1 MVRLAVR
8 MCAIAIIA
16 LGMSTAAW
24 AQGASTTSITGIVQ
38 DAQGGAVPGATVV
51 IKNNG
56 TNATINTVSN
66 DQGTF
71 TATSVDPGTY
81 TITVSLMGFK
91 TAVLNGI
98 VVSAQVPA
106 NVRARLE
113 VGGLEEMVVVT
124 GASEIVQ
131 TTASSVST
139 TINLTQISNLPLVSR
154 NALDFI
160 TFLPGVNTPG
170 GNRDSTV
177 NGLPQSAINIT
188 VDGMSV
194 QDNHLKTGDGFFA
207 RMSPR
212 LDAVEEVTV
221 TTAANG
227 ADSSGQGAVQVR
239 FTTRSGTNTF
249 SGSAYHYFRHHKLN
263 TNTWFNIR
271 DNIAKADLVQNQP
284 GLRLGGPIVIPGLF
298 DGRNK
303 AFFFGNWEEL
313 RQPSDVTRTRTI
325 LHPRAEQGWFRYLV
339 SSGGV
344 TSVREINVLTLAA
357 NAGQLGTI
365 DPTIG
370 RILSDIRAAVGTTGT
385 ITDQTD
391 PRLQSYT
398 YNVDVK
404 SHNIYPTGKIDY
416 NVTDNHRLTGTFN
429 YNHIL
434 STPDTLNGRDP
445 QFPGFPVNGVQDSDR
460 YTAKLSLKSTL
471 SANVVNEFSVGGTGG
486 ATLFSPGLNA
496 GMWSGTPVADQGG
509 FQLAISAAGITN
521 ASSGPTPSSR
531 EASTKMIENSTSWLK
546 GNHSLT
552 FGGNFTQVDIW
563 VKDQT
568 LVPTINFD
576 VVTGDPALGL
586 FTSANF
592 PGSSAANV
600 TAARQLYAVLT
611 GRVSSINSNARIDEN
626 TNKYVYSGLG
636 IQRGRMREMD
646 FFVQD
651 NWRVR
656 PNLSLNLGM
665 RYVLQLPF
673 TSRND
678 SYSMATVVDAWGR
691 SGLASGCNPSA
702 PTRETCNLFKP
713 GVMTGSAPVFT
724 QFDNGTRAYN
734 IDWNNVAPSFGFNWS
749 PTGKDGLLRAIT
761 GESGFS
767 IRGGVARA
775 FSRNGTSD
783 FTGVFNANPGVA
795 ITTNRSL
802 TLNNLVPDNAGLPVL
817 LRQPGRLGAP
827 AFPETKVYPL
837 SPAIDGS
844 VNTFDPNLQ
853 VPYSD
858 SWTLGVQ
865 RSVSKNV
872 AVEVRYVGTRARD
885 LWTTYN
891 YNGEVNFIDNGY
903 LDEFKLAQANL
914 QANIAAGRGATFRYF
929 GAGTGTSPL
938 PIHLAYF
945 SGVSAANAGD
955 ASRYTSSLFANT
967 TFVNP
972 LAIRN
977 PNPSGAANALDADAV
992 RRANALMAGLPANFL
1007 VANPDALG
1015 GANVTGNGGY
1025 TRYNSL
1031 QFELRRRLSG
1041 GLQFDASYVFGR
1053 GYESV
1058 RYSFRRDRV
1067 LVRDTG
1073 GEGDVAHAFKST
1085 FVYELPFGRGKRF
1098 AGNVGSV
1105 VDRIVGGW
1113 QLQGTVRLQSGRMV
1127 DFGNVR
1133 MVGFDIKELRKMY
1146 KLRIN
1151 ENQRVFMLPQAVID
1165 ETIKAF
1171 SISATSATGYGSLGA
1186 PSGKY
1191 FAPANGPDCIETAG
1205 NYGDCGE
1212 RSVVVRGEM
1221 FKNVDI
1227 SVAKTIPIK
1236 GRVRG
1241 EFRFEVLNLFNA
1253 INFTPV
1259 ASTST
1264 NASAHEVTG
1273 GGAVRFIQLATRI
1286 SW

>member
-1 MVRLAVR
+1 MVRFVVR
-8 MCAIAIIA
+8 LCAITAVVIA
-16 LGMSTAAW
+16 TSTAAW

-71 TATSVDPGTY
+71 TVNSVDPGTY
-81 TITVSLMGFK
+81 TVTVSLMGFK
-91 TAVLNGI
+91 TAVLNG
-98 VVSAQVPA
+98 VVVTAQVPA

-131 TTASSVST
+131 TTASSVAT
-139 TINLTQISNLPLVSR
+139 TINLTQVSNLPLTSR

-170 GNRDSTV
+170 GNRDATV
-177 NGLPQSAINIT
+177 NGLPQSAVNLT

-212 LDAVEEVTV
+212 LDAVESVVV

-227 ADSSGQGAVQVR
+227 ADASGQGAVQVR
-239 FTTRSGTNTF
+239 FTTRSGTNDF
-249 SGSAYHYFRHHKLN
+249 SGSAYHYFRHHSLN

-271 DNIAKADLVQNQP
+271 DNIAKAELVQNQP
-284 GLRLGGPIVIPGLF
+284 GLRMGGPIVIPGLF
-298 DGRNK
+298 NGRNK

-325 LHPRAEQGWFRYLV
+325 LHPRAEQGWFRYNV
-339 SSGGV
+339 TSGGV
-344 TSVREINVLTLAA
+344 TSVREVNVLTLAA
-357 NAGQLGTI
+357 NNGQLSSM
-365 DPTIG
+365 DP
-370 RILSDIRAAVGTTGT
+370 RITQILGDIRSAVGTTGT
-385 ITDQTD
+385 ITDQAD
-391 PRLQSYT
+391 PRLQSFR
-398 YNVDVK
+398 YNVASR
-404 SHNIYPTGKIDY
+404 SHNIYPTVKIDY
-416 NVTDNHRLTGTFN
+416 NVNDANRLTGSFN

-445 QFPGFPVNGVQDSDR
+445 QFPGFPVTGVQDSDR
-460 YTAKLSLKSTL
+460 YTTKLALKSTL
-471 SANVVNEFSVGGTGG
+471 SANVVNEFSLGGTGG

-496 GMWSGTPVADQGG
+496 SMWSGTPVADQGG

-531 EASTKMIENSTSWLK
+531 EASTKVIENTTSWMR

-563 VKDQT
+563 VKNQT

-576 VVTGDPALGL
+576 VITGDPALGL
-586 FTSANF
+586 FTTANF
-592 PGSSAANV
+592 PGASSANV
-600 TAARQLYAVLT
+600 TAARALYATLT

-626 TNKYVYSGLG
+626 TNKYVYSGEG
-636 IQRGRMREMD
+636 IERGRMREMD
-646 FFVQD
+646 FFAQD

-656 PNLSLNLGM
+656 PNLSLNLGV

-678 SYSMATVVDAWGR
+678 SYSKATVADAWGR
-691 SGLASGCNPSA
+691 SGLAAGCDPGR
-702 PTRETCNLFKP
+702 PTKDTCNLFKP
-713 GVMTGSAPVFT
+713 GTMTGSAPVFT
-724 QFDNGTRAYN
+724 QFDSGTRANN
-734 IDWNNVAPSFGFNWS
+734 IDMNNVAPSIGFNWS
-749 PTGKDGLLRAIT
+749 PVGADGLLRAIT

-775 FSRNGTSD
+775 YSRNGTSD
-783 FTGVFNANPGVA
+783 FTGRYNANPGVA

-802 TLNNLVPDNAGLPVL
+802 TLGNLNDGAGFPLL
-817 LRQPGRLGAP
+817 LRQPDRLGAP
-827 AFPETKVYPL
+827 LFPEEKVYPL
-837 SPAIDGS
+837 SPTVDGS
-844 VNTFDPNLQ
+844 VNTFAPDLQ
-853 VPYSD
+853 VEYSD

-865 RSVSKNV
+865 RSISKNM
-872 AVEVRYVGTRARD
+872 ALEVRYVGTRSADR
-885 LWTTYN
+885 WTTYN
-891 YNGEVNFIDNGY
+891 YNSEVNIIENGY

-914 QANIAAGRGATFRYF
+914 QANIAAGRGSNFRYY

-945 SGVSAANAGD
+945 SGVSSANAGD
-955 ASRYTSSLFANT
+955 ASRYSSSLFANT

-977 PNPSGAANALDADAV
+977 PNPSGAANALDADAT
-992 RRANALMAGLPANFL
+992 RRANALLAGLPANFL

-1015 GANVTGNGGY
+1015 GANVTGNGGG

-1031 QFELRRRLSG
+1031 QVELRRRLSG

-1053 GYESV
+1053 GYESIL
-1058 RYSFRRDRV
+1058 YSFRRDRV
-1067 LVRDTG
+1067 MVRDTG
-1073 GEGDVAHAFKST
+1073 TEGDVAHAFKST
-1085 FVYELPFGRGKRF
+1085 FVYELPIGRGKRF
-1098 AGNVGSV
+1098 GANVGGLM
-1105 VDRIVGGW
+1105 DRIIGGW
-1113 QLQGTVRLQSGRMV
+1113 QVQGTVRLQSGRMV

-1133 MVGFDIKELRKMY
+1133 MVGFDLDELRDMY
-1146 KLRIN
+1146 KVRIDD
-1151 ENQRVFMLPQAVID
+1151 NQRVYMLPQAVID

-1212 RSVVVRGEM
+1212 RSIVMRGEM

-1227 SVAKTIPIK
+1227 SVAKMIPIK

-1253 INFTPV
+1253 INFSPV

-1264 NASAHEVTG
+1264 NATAHEVTG
-1273 GGAVRFIQLATRI
+1273 GGAVRFIQLVSRI

>member
-1 MVRLAVR
+1 M
-8 MCAIAIIA
+8 
-16 LGMSTAAW
+16 
-24 AQGASTTSITGIVQ
+24 
-38 DAQGGAVPGATVV
+38 
-51 IKNNG
+51 
-56 TNATINTVSN
+56 
-66 DQGTF
+66 
-71 TATSVDPGTY
+71 
-81 TITVSLMGFK
+81 
-91 TAVLNGI
+91 
-98 VVSAQVPA
+98 
-106 NVRARLE
+106 
-113 VGGLEEMVVVT
+113 
-124 GASEIVQ
+124 
-131 TTASSVST
+131 
-139 TINLTQISNLPLVSR
+139 
-154 NALDFI
+154 
-160 TFLPGVNTPG
+160 
-170 GNRDSTV
+170 
-177 NGLPQSAINIT
+177 
-188 VDGMSV
+188 
-194 QDNHLKTGDGFFA
+194 
-207 RMSPR
+207 
-212 LDAVEEVTV
+212 
-221 TTAANG
+221 
-227 ADSSGQGAVQVR
+227 
-239 FTTRSGTNTF
+239 
-249 SGSAYHYFRHHKLN
+249 
-263 TNTWFNIR
+263 
-271 DNIAKADLVQNQP
+271 
-284 GLRLGGPIVIPGLF
+284 
-298 DGRNK
+298 
-303 AFFFGNWEEL
+303 
-313 RQPSDVTRTRTI
+313 
-325 LHPRAEQGWFRYLV
+325 
-339 SSGGV
+339 
-344 TSVREINVLTLAA
+344 TSVREVNVLTLAA
-357 NAGQLGTI
+357 GANQLGTI

-370 RILSDIRAAVGTTGT
+370 RILSDIRSAVGTTGT
-385 ITDQTD
+385 ITDQAD
-391 PRLQSYT
+391 PRLQTYT
-398 YNVDVK
+398 YNVDVQ

-416 NVTDNHRLTGTFN
+416 NLTDNHRLTGTFN

-445 QFPGFPVNGVQDSDR
+445 QFPGFPVQGVQDSDR

-471 SANVVNEFSVGGTGG
+471 SANVVNEFAIGGTGG

-496 GMWSGTPVADQGG
+496 GMWGGTPVADQTG
-509 FQLAISAAGITN
+509 FQLAISGAGITN

-552 FGGNFTQVDIW
+552 FGANWTQVDIW
-563 VKDQT
+563 VRDQT

-586 FTSANF
+586 FTAANF

-611 GRVSSINSNARIDEN
+611 GRVSSINSNARIDEA

-636 IQRGRMREMD
+636 IQRGRMRETD

-656 PNLSLNLGM
+656 PNLSL
-665 RYVLQLPF
+665 
-673 TSRND
+673 
-678 SYSMATVVDAWGR
+678 DAWGR
-691 SGLASGCNPSA
+691 SGLASGCNPSE

-734 IDWNNVAPSFGFNWS
+734 TDWDNFAPSIGFNWS

-802 TLNNLVPDNAGLPVL
+802 TLNNLVPDGAGLPVL

-827 AFPETKVYPL
+827 AFPESKVYPL

-844 VNTFDPNLQ
+844 VNTFDPNLK

-872 AVEVRYVGTRARD
+872 AVEVRYVGTRAKD

-914 QANIAAGRGATFRYF
+914 QANIAAGRGSTFRYF

-955 ASRYTSSLFANT
+955 ASRYTSALFTNT

-977 PNPSGAANALDADAV
+977 PAPATAANALDADAV
-992 RRANALMAGLPANFL
+992 RRANALLAGLPANFL

-1025 TRYNSL
+1025 TKYNSM
-1031 QFELRRRLSG
+1031 QVELRRRMSG

-1053 GYESV
+1053 GYEST

-1105 VDRIVGGW
+1105 LDRIVGGW
-1113 QLQGTVRLQSGRMV
+1113 QVQGTVRLQSGRMV

-1133 MVGFDIKELRKMY
+1133 MVGFDIKELREMY
-1146 KLRIN
+1146 KLRIDD
-1151 ENQRVFMLPQAVID
+1151 NQRVFMLPQAVID

-1171 SISATSATGYGSLGA
+1171 SISATSPTGYGSLGA

-1191 FAPANGPDCIETAG
+1191 FAPANGSDCIETAG
-1205 NYGDCGE
+1205 NFGDCGA
-1212 RSVVVRGEM
+1212 RSIVVRGDM
-1221 FKNVDI
+1221 FKNVDV

-1236 GRVRG
+1236 GRVRA
-1241 EFRFEVLNLFNA
+1241 EVRFEVLNLFNA

-1264 NASAHEVTG
+1264 NASSHEVTG
-1273 GGAVRFIQLATRI
+1273 NGAVRFIQLGSRI

>member
-1 MVRLAVR
+1 MVRFFVR
-8 MCAIAIIA
+8 VCAITAIVMATATSA
-16 LGMSTAAW
+16 L
-24 AQGASTTSITGIVQ
+24 AQGATTASITGIVQ

-56 TNATINTVSN
+56 TNATISTVSN
-66 DQGTF
+66 EQGTF
-71 TATSVDPGTY
+71 TAPSVDPGTY

-91 TAVLNGI
+91 TAVLNGV

-131 TTASSVST
+131 TTASAVAT
-139 TINLTQISNLPLVSR
+139 TLNLTQISNLPLVSR

-212 LDAVEEVTV
+212 LDAVEQVTV

-227 ADSSGQGAVQVR
+227 ADASGQGAVQIR
-239 FTTRSGTNTF
+239 FTTRSVTNAF
-249 SGSAYHYFRHHKLN
+249 SGSAYHYFRHHSLN

-284 GLRLGGPIVIPGLF
+284 GIRLGGPIVIPGLF
-298 DGRNK
+298 NGRNK
-303 AFFFGNWEEL
+303 AFFFGNWEEQ
-313 RQPSDVTRTRTI
+313 RQPTDVTRTRTI
-325 LHPRAEQGWFRYLV
+325 LNPRAEQGWFRYLV
-339 SSGGV
+339 TTGGV
-344 TSVREINVLTLAA
+344 TSVREVNVLTLAA
-357 NAGQLGTI
+357 GAGQLGTI
-365 DPTIG
+365 DPRIS
-370 RILSDIRAAVGTTGT
+370 RILSDIRTAVGTTGT

-398 YNVDVK
+398 FNVDQR
-404 SHNIYPTGKIDY
+404 SQNIYPTVKIDY
-416 NVTDNHRLTGTFN
+416 NLSDRHRLTGSFN

-445 QFPGFPVNGVQDSDR
+445 IFPGFPVTGVQDSDR
-460 YTAKLSLKSTL
+460 YTTKLSLKSTL
-471 SANVVNEFSVGGTGG
+471 SSNIVNEFAIGGTGG

-496 GMWSGTPVADQGG
+496 NMWSGTPVADQGG
-509 FQLAISAAGITN
+509 FQLAISAAGINN
-521 ASSGPTPSSR
+521 ASSNPTPSSR
-531 EASTKMIENSTSWLK
+531 EASTKMIENSTSWLR

-552 FGGNFTQVDIW
+552 FGGNWTQVDVW

-576 VVTGDPALGL
+576 VVTGDPALSL
-586 FTSANF
+586 FTTANF
-592 PGSSAANV
+592 PGSSSAQV
-600 TAARQLYAVLT
+600 TNARLLYATLT

-651 NWRVR
+651 NWRIKS
-656 PNLSLNLGM
+656 NLSLNLGL
-665 RYVLQLPF
+665 RYVVQLPF

-678 SYSMATVVDAWGR
+678 SYSMATVADAWGR
-691 SGLASGCNPSA
+691 SGLVSGCNPSA
-702 PTRETCNLFKP
+702 PKRETCNLFKP
-713 GVMTGSAPVFT
+713 GTMTGSAPVFT
-724 QFDNGTRAYN
+724 QFDSGTRAYG
-734 IDWNNVAPSFGFNWS
+734 IDWNNVAPSVGFNWS
-749 PTGKDGLLRAIT
+749 PTGKDGLLRLIT
-761 GESGFS
+761 GDSGFS
-767 IRGGVARA
+767 IRGGAARA

-783 FTGVFNANPGVA
+783 FTGVYNANPGVV
-795 ITTNRSL
+795 ITTNRNL
-802 TLNNLVPDNAGLPVL
+802 TLGNLNQDGAGLPLL
-817 LRQPGRLGAP
+817 LRQPTRLGAP
-827 AFPETKVYPL
+827 AFPESKIYPL
-837 SPAIDGS
+837 SPAVDGS
-844 VNTFDPNLQ
+844 VNTFDPDLQ

-891 YNGEVNFIDNGY
+891 YNGEVNIIENGY

-945 SGVSAANAGD
+945 SGVAAANAGD
-955 ASRYTSSLFANT
+955 ASRYTSTLFANT

-972 LAIRN
+972 LAIQN
-977 PNPSGAANALDADAV
+977 PQPATAANALDADAA
-992 RRANALMAGLPANFL
+992 RRSNALLAGLPANFL

-1058 RYSFRRDRV
+1058 QYSFRRDRV

-1085 FVYELPFGRGKRF
+1085 FVYELPIGRGKKF
-1098 AGNVGSV
+1098 AANAGGVL
-1105 VDRIVGGW
+1105 DRIIGGW
-1113 QLQGTVRLQSGRMV
+1113 QVQGTVRLQSGRMV

-1171 SISATSATGYGSLGA
+1171 SISATSPTGYGSLGA

-1205 NYGDCGE
+1205 NYGDCGA

-1221 FKNVDI
+1221 FKNVDV
-1227 SVAKTIPIK
+1227 SVAKTVAIS

-1253 INFTPV
+1253 VNFTPV

-1264 NASAHEVTG
+1264 NATAHEVTG
-1273 GGAVRFIQLATRI
+1273 GGAVRFIQLVSRI

>member
-1 MVRLAVR
+1 
-8 MCAIAIIA
+8 MCAIVAVMIA
-16 LGMSTAAW
+16 LSSSAW
-24 AQGASTTSITGIVQ
+24 AQGVSTAAISGIVQ

-51 IKNNG
+51 IKNNA
-56 TNATINTVSN
+56 TSATITTVSN

-71 TATSVDPGTY
+71 TAPSVDPGTY

-106 NVRARLE
+106 NVRAKLE

-131 TTASSVST
+131 TTASAVAT

-212 LDAVEEVTV
+212 LDAVEQVTV

-239 FTTRSGTNTF
+239 FTTRSGGNLFT
-249 SGSAYHYFRHHKLN
+249 GSAYHYFRHHKLN

-271 DNIAKADLVQNQP
+271 DNIAKASLVLNQP
-284 GLRLGGPIVIPGLF
+284 GIRVGGPMTIPGLF

-303 AFFFGNWEEL
+303 AFYFLNYEEQ
-313 RQPSDVTRTRTI
+313 RQPTDVTRTRTI
-325 LHPRAEQGWFRYLV
+325 LHPGGEAGIFRYNV
-339 SSGGV
+339 VVGGATV
-344 TSVREINVLTLAA
+344 VREVNLLTLATT
-357 NAGQLGTI
+357 NGQLATMDSTI
-365 DPTIG
+365 A
-370 RILSDIRAAVGTTGT
+370 RLLADIRSAVGTTGT
-385 ITDQTD
+385 ITDQAD

-398 YNVDVK
+398 FNVAQESKNIFPTVK
-404 SHNIYPTGKIDY
+404 LDY
-416 NVTDNHRLTGTFN
+416 NVTDRHRLTGSFN

-445 QFPGFPVNGVQDSDR
+445 QFPGFPVQGTQDSDR
-460 YTAKLSLKSTL
+460 YTTKLSLKSTL
-471 SANVVNEFSVGGTGG
+471 TGNIVNEFSIGGTGG
-486 ATLFSPGLNA
+486 ATLFSPGLA
-496 GMWSGTPVADQGG
+496 ASMWKGTPVADQIGY
-509 FQLAISAAGITN
+509 QLAISAAGITN

-531 EASTKMIENSTSWLK
+531 EASTKLIENSLSWLR

-552 FGGNFTQVDIW
+552 MGANFTQVDIW
-563 VKDQT
+563 LKNQT

-576 VVTGDPALGL
+576 VITGDPALAM
-586 FTSANF
+586 FTATNF
-592 PGSSAANV
+592 AGASAANL

-611 GRVSSINSNARIDEN
+611 GRVSSITGTARIDEA
-626 TNKYVYSGLG
+626 TNKYLYLGEGL
-636 IQRGRMREMD
+636 QRGRMREMD
-646 FFVQD
+646 VFTQD
-651 NWRVR
+651 NWRVK
-656 PNLSLNLGM
+656 PNLSVNVGV
-665 RYVLQLPF
+665 RYVLQMPF

-678 SYSMATVVDAWGR
+678 SYSTATIADAWGR
-691 SGLASGCNPSA
+691 SGVASGCDPSA
-702 PTRETCNLFKP
+702 ATPETCNLFKS
-713 GVMTGSAPVFT
+713 GTMTGTAPT
-724 QFDNGTRAYN
+724 YQQFNKNTRAYN
-734 IDWNNVAPSFGFNWS
+734 IDWNNVAPSIGFNWS
-749 PTGKDGLLRAIT
+749 PTGESGILRRIT
-761 GESGFS
+761 GDSGFS

-775 FSRNGTSD
+775 YSRNGTSD
-783 FTGVFNANPGVA
+783 FTGVFGSNPGVS
-795 ITTNRSL
+795 ITTDRSL
-802 TLNNLVPDNAGLPVL
+802 NLGNLNDGQGFPLL
-817 LRQPGRLGAP
+817 LRQPARLGAP
-827 AFPETKVYPL
+827 GFPETKVYPL
-837 SPAIDGS
+837 VPLSTDS
-844 VNTFDPNLQ
+844 VNTFDPDLQ
-853 VPYSD
+853 VAYSD

-865 RSVSKNV
+865 RSISKNT

-885 LWTTYN
+885 LWTNYDYN
-891 YNGEVNFIDNGY
+891 EVNFVDNGF
-903 LDEFKLAQANL
+903 LAEFKLAQANL
-914 QANIAAGRGATFRYF
+914 AANIAANRGSTFRYF

-945 SGVSAANAGD
+945 SGLSAAQAGD
-955 ASRYTSSLFANT
+955 ASRYTSSLFTNA

-972 LAIRN
+972 LARFN
-977 PNPSGAANALDADAV
+977 PQPGTSANALDADAT
-992 RRANALMAGLPANFL
+992 RRANALLAGLPANFL

-1015 GANVTGNGGY
+1015 GARVTGNGGY

-1031 QFELRRRLSG
+1031 QFELRRRLSNG
-1041 GLQFDASYVFGR
+1041 FQFDASYVFGR

-1058 RYSFRRDRV
+1058 RYSFRKPRV

-1073 GEGDVAHAFKST
+1073 GEGDVAHAVKST
-1085 FVYELPFGRGKRF
+1085 FVYELPFGQGKKF
-1098 AGNVGSV
+1098 GGSAGSML
-1105 VDRIVGGW
+1105 DRLIGGW
-1113 QLQGTVRLQSGRMV
+1113 QVQGTVRLQSGRMV

-1133 MVGFDIKELRKMY
+1133 MVGFDIDDLRQMY
-1146 KLRIN
+1146 KLRIDGN
-1151 ENQRVFMLPQAVID
+1151 KRVTMLPPEVIN

-1171 SISATSATGYGSLGA
+1171 SVSATSTTGYGALGA

-1191 FAPANGPDCIETAG
+1191 FAPANSPDCIETAG

-1212 RSVVVRGEM
+1212 RTLVMRGEM
-1221 FKNVDI
+1221 FKNMDV
-1227 SVAKTIPIK
+1227 SVSKNVPLK
-1236 GRVRG
+1236 GRVRA
-1241 EFRFEVLNLFNA
+1241 ELRFEVLNVFNS

-1259 ASTST
+1259 TGLGT
-1264 NASAHEVTG
+1264 NATGYEVTG
-1273 GGAVRFIQLATRI
+1273 GGSVRFIQLGSRI

>member
-1 MVRLAVR
+1 MVRFVIRLCAV
-8 MCAIAIIA
+8 AAVVIAT
-16 LGMSTAAW
+16 STAAW
-24 AQGASTTSITGIVQ
+24 AQGTSTTSITGIVQ

-56 TNATINTVSN
+56 TNAVINTVSN
-66 DQGTF
+66 EQGTF
-71 TATSVDPGTY
+71 TANSIDPGTY
-81 TITVSLMGFK
+81 TVTVSLMGFK
-91 TAVLNGI
+91 TAVLND
-98 VVSAQVPA
+98 VVVTAQVPA

-131 TTASSVST
+131 TTASAVST
-139 TINLTQISNLPLVSR
+139 TLNLTQISNLPLTSR

-177 NGLPQSAINIT
+177 NGLPQSAINLT

-212 LDAVEEVTV
+212 LDAVESVTV

-227 ADSSGQGAVQVR
+227 ADASGQGAVQVR

-249 SGSAYHYFRHHKLN
+249 SGSAYHYFRHHSLN

-271 DNIAKADLVQNQP
+271 DNIAKAELVQNQP
-284 GLRLGGPIVIPGLF
+284 GIRLGGPIVIPGLF
-298 DGRNK
+298 NGRNK

-325 LHPRAEQGWFRYLV
+325 LNPRAEQGWFRYNV
-339 SSGGV
+339 TSGGV
-344 TSVREINVLTLAA
+344 TTVREVNVLTLA
-357 NAGQLGTI
+357 GGSI
-365 DPTIG
+365 DPRIG
-370 RILSDIRAAVGTTGT
+370 KILSDIRTAVGTTGT
-385 ITDQTD
+385 ITDQAD

-398 YNVDVK
+398 FNVATQA
-404 SHNIYPTGKIDY
+404 HNIYPTVKIDY
-416 NVTDNHRLTGTFN
+416 NLNDAHRLTGSFN

-434 STPDTLNGRDP
+434 STPDTTNGREP
-445 QFPGFPVNGVQDSDR
+445 MFPGFPVTGVQDSDR
-460 YTAKLSLKSTL
+460 YTTKLSLKSTL
-471 SANVVNEFSVGGTGG
+471 SANVVNEFAIGGTGG

-496 GMWSGTPVADQGG
+496 SMWSGTPVADQGG

-521 ASSGPTPSSR
+521 ASSAPSPSSR
-531 EASTKMIENSTSWLK
+531 EASTKMIENTTSWMR

-552 FGGNFTQVDIW
+552 FGGNWTQVDIW

-576 VVTGDPALGL
+576 VITGDPALGL
-586 FTSANF
+586 FTTANF
-592 PGSSAANV
+592 PGASAANV
-600 TAARQLYAVLT
+600 TAARALYATLT

-626 TNKYVYSGLG
+626 TNKYVYSGEG

-656 PNLSLNLGM
+656 PNLSLNLGV
-665 RYVLQLPF
+665 RYALQLPF
-673 TSRND
+673 ISRND
-678 SYSMATVVDAWGR
+678 SYSMATVADAWGV
-691 SGLASGCNPSA
+691 SGLAAGCDPSA
-702 PTRETCNLFKP
+702 PKRDTCNLFKP
-713 GVMTGSAPVFT
+713 GTQTGSKPVFT
-724 QFDNGTRAYN
+724 QFDSGTRAYN
-734 IDWNNVAPSFGFNWS
+734 IDWNNVAPSIGFNWS
-749 PTGKDGLLRAIT
+749 PTGADGLLRAIT

-775 FSRNGTSD
+775 YSRNGTSD
-783 FTGVFNANPGVA
+783 FTGVFGANPGVA

-802 TLNNLVPDNAGLPVL
+802 TLGNLNDGAGLPL
-817 LRQPGRLGAP
+817 LLSQTSRLGAP
-827 AFPETKVYPL
+827 AFPETKVYPM
-837 SPAIDGS
+837 SPTVDGS

-853 VPYSD
+853 VAYSD

-865 RSVSKNV
+865 RSISKNM

-891 YNGEVNFIDNGY
+891 YNGEVNIIENGY

-914 QANIAAGRGATFRYF
+914 QANIAAGRGSTFRYF

-955 ASRYTSSLFANT
+955 ASRYTSSFFTNT

-977 PNPSGAANALDADAV
+977 PNPSGAANALDADAT
-992 RRANALMAGLPANFL
+992 RRSNALLAGLPANFL
-1007 VANPDALG
+1007 VPNPDALG

-1025 TRYNSL
+1025 TRYNSM
-1031 QFELRRRLSG
+1031 QVELRRRLSG

-1085 FVYELPFGRGKRF
+1085 FVYELPFGRGQRF
-1098 AGNVGSV
+1098 ASNAGSV
-1105 VDRIVGGW
+1105 LDRIVGGW
-1113 QLQGTVRLQSGRMV
+1113 QVQGTVRLQSGRMV

-1133 MVGFDIKELRKMY
+1133 MVGFDIDELRDMY
-1146 KLRIN
+1146 KLRID
-1151 ENQRVFMLPQAVID
+1151 ENQRVSMLPQAVID

-1171 SISATSATGYGSLGA
+1171 SVNATSATGYGSLGA

-1205 NYGDCGE
+1205 NFGDCGA
-1212 RSVVVRGEM
+1212 RTVVVRGEM

-1227 SVAKTIPIK
+1227 SVAKIVPIK

-1264 NASAHEVTG
+1264 NATAHEVTG
-1273 GGAVRFIQLATRI
+1273 GGAVRFIQLVSRI

>member
-1 MVRLAVR
+1 
-8 MCAIAIIA
+8 
-16 LGMSTAAW
+16 
-24 AQGASTTSITGIVQ
+24 VQ
-38 DAQGGAVPGATVV
+38 DAQGGAVPGASVV

-71 TATSVDPGTY
+71 TANSIDPGTY
-81 TITVSLMGFK
+81 TVTVSLMGFK
-91 TAVLNGI
+91 TAVLNGV

-131 TTASSVST
+131 TTASAVAT
-139 TINLTQISNLPLVSR
+139 TLNLTQISNLPLVSR

-170 GNRDSTV
+170 SNRDSTV

-212 LDAVEEVTV
+212 LDAVESVTV

-227 ADSSGQGAVQVR
+227 ADASGQGAVQVR

-249 SGSAYHYFRHHKLN
+249 SGSAYHYFRHHSLN

-271 DNIAKADLVQNQP
+271 DNIAKAELVQNQP

-325 LHPRAEQGWFRYLV
+325 LHPRAEEGWFRYNV
-339 SSGGV
+339 TSGGV
-344 TSVREINVLTLAA
+344 TTVREINVLTLAA
-357 NAGQLGTI
+357 NNGQLASR
-365 DPTIG
+365 DP
-370 RILSDIRAAVGTTGT
+370 RISQILADIRAAVGTTGT
-385 ITDQTD
+385 ITNQAD

-398 YNVDVK
+398 YNVASR
-404 SHNIYPTGKIDY
+404 SHNIYPTAKIDY
-416 NVTDNHRLTGTFN
+416 NVTDNHRLTGSFN

-445 QFPGFPVNGVQDSDR
+445 LFPGFPVTGVQDSDR
-460 YTAKLSLKSTL
+460 YTTKLSLKSNL
-471 SANVVNEFSVGGTGG
+471 SANIVNEFAMGGTGG
-486 ATLFSPGLNA
+486 ATLFSPGLTA
-496 GMWSGTPVADQGG
+496 SMWSGTPVADQGG

-531 EASTKMIENSTSWLK
+531 EASTKMIENTTSWMK

-552 FGGNFTQVDIW
+552 LGGNWTQVDIW
-563 VKDQT
+563 VKEQT

-576 VVTGDPALGL
+576 VITGDPALGL
-586 FTSANF
+586 FTTGNF

-600 TAARQLYAVLT
+600 TAARALYATLT
-611 GRVSSINSNARIDEN
+611 GRVSSINSNARIDEA
-626 TNKYVYSGLG
+626 TNKYVYSGQG

-646 FFVQD
+646 FFAQD

-656 PNLSLNLGM
+656 PNLSLNVGV
-665 RYVLQLPF
+665 RYVLQMPF

-678 SYSMATVVDAWGR
+678 SYSMATVADAWGR
-691 SGLASGCNPSA
+691 SGLAFGCNPSK

-713 GVMTGSAPVFT
+713 GTMTGSAPVFT
-724 QFDNGTRAYN
+724 QFDSGTRAYN
-734 IDWNNVAPSFGFNWS
+734 IDWNNVAPSIGFNWS
-749 PTGKDGLLRAIT
+749 PTGSDGLLRAIT

-775 FSRNGTSD
+775 YSRNGTSD

-795 ITTNRSL
+795 ITTNRNL
-802 TLNNLVPDNAGLPVL
+802 TLGNLNDGAGFPLL
-817 LRQPGRLGAP
+817 LRQPARLGAP
-827 AFPETKVYPL
+827 AFADSKVYPL
-837 SPAIDGS
+837 SPAVDGS

-853 VPYSD
+853 VAYSD

-865 RSVSKNV
+865 RSISRNM

-891 YNGEVNFIDNGY
+891 YNDEVNIIENGY

-914 QANIAAGRGATFRYF
+914 QANIATGRGATFRYF

-955 ASRYTSSLFANT
+955 VSRYTSTLFANT

-972 LAIRN
+972 LAFRN
-977 PNPSGAANALDADAV
+977 PSPSGAANALDADAV
-992 RRANALMAGLPANFL
+992 RRTNALLAGLPANFL

-1015 GANVTGNGGY
+1015 GARVTGNGGY
-1025 TRYNSL
+1025 TRYNSM
-1031 QFELRRRLSG
+1031 QVELRRRMAS

-1073 GEGDVAHAFKST
+1073 SEGDVAHALKST

-1098 AGNVGSV
+1098 AANVGGLM
-1105 VDRIVGGW
+1105 DRIVGGW
-1113 QLQGTVRLQSGRMV
+1113 QVQGTMRLQSGRMV

-1133 MVGFDIKELRKMY
+1133 MVGFDVDELRDMY
-1146 KLRIN
+1146 KLRID
-1151 ENQRVFMLPQAVID
+1151 ENQRVYMLPQAVID

-1205 NYGDCGE
+1205 NYGDCGA

-1221 FKNVDI
+1221 FKIVDI
-1227 SVAKTIPIK
+1227 SVSKMVPIK

-1264 NASAHEVTG
+1264 NATAHEVTG
-1273 GGAVRFIQLATRI
+1273 GGAVRFIQLVSRI